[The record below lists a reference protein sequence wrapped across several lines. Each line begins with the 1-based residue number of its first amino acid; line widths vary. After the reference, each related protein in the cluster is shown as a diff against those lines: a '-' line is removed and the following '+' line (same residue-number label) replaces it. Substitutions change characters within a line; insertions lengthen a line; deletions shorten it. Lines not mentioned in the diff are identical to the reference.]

1 MNVAPNSKTL
11 SLPKSREGNSVS
23 THVAR
28 LFAANTARRA
38 VRTSIIIGSIAAS
51 TLAACTKTD
60 SNAKPDSA
68 GGLTSAASPADTDD
82 FGARLPTDTL
92 VGARVVSL
100 VPAATEVIFA
110 MGRGSRLIG
119 RTTWDQFPD
128 SAKLVTNMGDGIRP
142 NVEVVVAARPTLVV
156 LYASNDN
163 RAAAT
168 AFRNAGIVVMST
180 RVDRI
185 ADFERLT
192 RQLGVVLNAP
202 QRAAQVVDSVR
213 ATLDRVRS
221 VVAGVSRPTVVWPLY
236 DAPVLVVGQGSF
248 IAELLDIAGASNS
261 FADLTKPSPE
271 VTIEEVAHRDPAFV
285 LTSPAGHMR
294 MQTDSKWQSVRAVRE
309 KHVLEVDTLLVGRP
323 TVTLGMAAVSLARL
337 LHPDRASSL
346 R

>member
-1 MNVAPNSKTL
+1 M
-11 SLPKSREGNSVS
+11 S
-23 THVAR
+23 TR
-28 LFAANTARRA
+28 LVRWPFAANIART
-38 VRTSIIIGSIAAS
+38 VCTSMFIGSVAIS
-51 TLAACTKTD
+51 ILAACANTD
-60 SNAKPDSA
+60 SHAKLDS
-68 GGLTSAASPADTDD
+68 GAAISGAVSPADTDD

-110 MGRGSRLIG
+110 MGRGARLIG
-119 RTTWDQFPD
+119 RTSWDQFPD

-142 NVEVVVAARPTLVV
+142 NIEVVLAAKPTLVV
-156 LYASNDN
+156 LYATNDN

-168 AFRNAGIVVMST
+168 AFRNAGVVVMST

-202 QRAAQVVDSVR
+202 QRAQQVVDSVR
-213 ATLDRVRS
+213 STLDRVRS
-221 VVAGVSRPTVVWPLY
+221 AVADVTRPTVVWPLY

-248 IAELLDIAGASNS
+248 IAELLEIAGASNS
-261 FADLTKPSPE
+261 FADLAKPSPE

-285 LTSPAGHMR
+285 LTSPMGHMR
-294 MQTDSKWQSVRAVRE
+294 MQTDSKWQAVRAVRE